1 MQQLW
6 DAVPGFIERHW
17 PKNDTAAEGGA
28 PTPGRGDAT
37 RLHQATG
44 WEPHIPFRQTVA
56 DTLNWWQHELV
67 ARSEVADAPSDR

>member
-37 RLHQATG
+37 V
-44 WEPHIPFRQTVA
+44 TVSKFITEFA
-56 DTLNWWQHELV
+56 AEH
-67 ARSEVADAPSDR
+67 AP